1 MEPVAPKFNPW
12 SSCPITFDRR
22 DHPTSIRHGG
32 SVALVLDPIIDGF
45 HLTRVLMDGGSSLNL
60 LYQDTVH
67 KMGIDPSRIKPTKTS
82 CKGVIPGVEARCT
95 GSITLEVVFGSPDNF
110 KSEDLM
116 FDIVPFR
123 SGYHALLGR
132 TAFARFNAVP
142 HYAYLKL
149 KMPGPR
155 GVITVNGN
163 MERSLRTE
171 EHTAALA
178 AEVQSGLAKQNL
190 NLAAKLPDTVKR
202 IRTTPQHNSPAR
214 QELD

>member
-1 MEPVAPKFNPW
+1 MPPPQVKTVNMIYATHIPKRERKRALRDVYAMEPVVLKFNPW
-12 SSCPITFDRR
+12 SACPISFDRR

-32 SVALVLDPIIDGF
+32 LAALVLDPIIDRF

-60 LYQDTVH
+60 LYQDTVR
-67 KMGIDPSRIKPTKTS
+67 KMGLDLSRIKPTKTTF
-82 CKGVIPGVEARCT
+82 KGVILGVEARCT

-110 KSEDLM
+110 QIKVLI
-116 FDIVPFR
+116 FNIVHFH

-149 KMPGPR
+149 KMPGTR

-163 MERSLRTE
+163 MDRSLRT
-171 EHTAALA
+171 
-178 AEVQSGLAKQNL
+178 
-190 NLAAKLPDTVKR
+190 
-202 IRTTPQHNSPAR
+202 
-214 QELD
+214 